1 MPEEPKTLSLTMPA
15 GLADRLQRALE
26 TQHITLEQIV
36 LQWLLFGRRGVRPR
50 PNIPAHFFYEAK
62 TKTLD
67 FALTVPAEVAD
78 RIPPAPWR
86 QTRSLWNESHW
97 DGCFGGD
104 CPSST
109 GPKPFRARLRPGFL
123 PRRRRVDRRGFE
135 RAERHK
141 ELDAG
146 RAVRRD

>member
-78 RIPPAPWR
+78 RIPPALEADQITLERIALGW
-86 QTRSLWNESHW
+86 L
-97 DGCFGGD
+97 
-104 CPSST
+104 
-109 GPKPFRARLRPGFL
+109 L
-123 PRRRRVDRRGFE
+123 RRGLPIIDGPETFSSQ
-135 RAERHK
+135 A
-141 ELDAG
+141 
-146 RAVRRD
+146 